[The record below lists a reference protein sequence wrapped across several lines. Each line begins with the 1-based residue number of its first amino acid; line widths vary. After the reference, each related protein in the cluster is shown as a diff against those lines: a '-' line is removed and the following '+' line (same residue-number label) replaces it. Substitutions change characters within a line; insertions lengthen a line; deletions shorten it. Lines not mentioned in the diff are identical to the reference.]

1 MVFLC
6 SSPGKTVTGVQR
18 GEHTVAR
25 SSRLVLFSHGA
36 LLSKLQDTDKIF
48 RNNKRNIR
56 ADEAIRFAFHQLKN
70 SGRIAVLDADW
81 KFNETFS
88 YCLIAAPFIPLCINH
103 HRRKRN
109 HLAGTLCNQYLDL
122 QAMSNTSEEESLNNF
137 QQQAKLEACAAGS
150 SKGDTVMP
158 VVKKRRG
165 HPGNLGMVLQFSTS
179 TLGF

>member
-103 HRRKRN
+103 HPPSPCW
-109 HLAGTLCNQYLDL
+109 HPL
-122 QAMSNTSEEESLNNF
+122 QPVSGLPSNVTHVGRGIPEQLP
-137 QQQAKLEACAAGS
+137 AAGEARSLCGWVKQRWHCHACSEKETRS
-150 SKGDTVMP
+150 SRKSRYGASIF
-158 VVKKRRG
+158 
-165 HPGNLGMVLQFSTS
+165 N
-179 TLGF
+179 